1 MSKTISF
8 FLIDDDQDDNFLFA
22 EALSEVAP
30 SVKLYS
36 ALDGREAIEKLSTMD
51 VLPDVI
57 LLDLN
62 MPVVNGKECLA
73 ELKSD
78 QLLKDIPVIM
88 YTTSSQSADIEETL
102 QHGAICFITKP
113 DNMRELKKI
122 LSVIN
127 NNISGNLY
135 NALQV
140 LSNETST
147 FIVC

>member
-8 FLIDDDQDDNFLFA
+8 FLIDDDQDDNFLFE
-22 EALSEVAP
+22 EALSQVAP
-30 SVKLYS
+30 SVKLFS
-36 ALDGREAIEKLSTMD
+36 ALDGKDALERLLTMTE
-51 VLPDVI
+51 LPDLI

-73 ELKSD
+73 QLKYD
-78 QLLKDIPVIM
+78 QRLKDIPVIM

-113 DNMRELKKI
+113 DNIRELKKI
-122 LSVIN
+122 LSVIY

-135 NALQV
+135 KALQA